1 MLSSPRQSSRI
12 LSLDFPSDARLWY
25 SLVRLTNFVKVEN
38 QTVPSPTTEPTIYT
52 ADRLHSAAIH
62 LLRRLRRQDAASGLT
77 APRLSA
83 LSVVVYA
90 GPLTLGALANAE
102 GVRPPTMTRI
112 VAALEEAGLV
122 SRAPGPR
129 DRREILVDATD
140 EGRRLLAEGRDRR
153 VQSFARQLAALP
165 AAELATLEQ
174 AAEILDR
181 LARE

>member
-1 MLSSPRQSSRI
+1 MH
-12 LSLDFPSDARLWY
+12 
-25 SLVRLTNFVKVEN
+25 
-38 QTVPSPTTEPTIYT
+38 T

-83 LSVVVYA
+83 LSVVVFA

-122 SRAPGPR
+122 IRTASPR
-129 DRREILVDATD
+129 DRREILVEATED
-140 EGRRLLAEGRDRR
+140 GKRLLAEGRERR
-153 VQSFARQLAALP
+153 VQTFAHQLAALP

-181 LARE
+181 LARG